1 MIHLL
6 EKEDRGWNQRTS
18 ARLNKWIKEFKKT
31 APTPHPF
38 QIVGVGKPNRSLH
51 DRVSRKD

>member
-31 APTPHPF
+31 APIPHPF
-38 QIVGVGKPNRSLH
+38 QIVGVGKLNRSLH
-51 DRVSRKD
+51 DRVSRKN

>member
-6 EKEDRGWNQRTS
+6 DKEDRGWNQRTS
-18 ARLNKWIKEFKKT
+18 ARLNRWIKDFKKT

-38 QIVGVGKPNRSLH
+38 QIVGVGKSNRSND
-51 DRVSRKD
+51 DRISRKD